1 MKPTLPCLALLLA
14 LTRPAVGFD
23 WPLAKVVLTA
33 TFGESRGDHFH
44 AGVDLGGGDQEVRPI
59 AAGELVF
66 SFEEAEDRTSLPVGL
81 GSFLVLQHQGGVRSL
96 YGHLE
101 AGSLRRSEKIFDRS
115 VPLGRVG
122 ATGYSL
128 GKHLHLAIIDS
139 EMRSLI
145 NPLAVLPPL
154 PDRQT
159 PVIKEL
165 YLRSG
170 REPVAAKVGASFRQG
185 TTEVLAELYDLR
197 EDVSFAWRMASYRI
211 SLYQDGREVAALR
224 LDGLHEKLRRDGT
237 PQLALLESD
246 LGFEELYESEWLL
259 RIGEVKLVP
268 GQTTLSL
275 FAADYAGNESS
286 RDFLLTVTD

>member
-1 MKPTLPCLALLLA
+1 LVLPLAAALA
-14 LTRPAVGFD
+14 MPAAGFD

-66 SFEEAEDRTSLPVGL
+66 SFEEGEDLSSVPVGL
-81 GSFLVLQHQGGVRSL
+81 GSFLVLQHSGGVRSL
-96 YGHLE
+96 YAHLE
-101 AGSLRRSEKIFDRS
+101 ASSTRRAEKRFDGSS
-115 VPLGRVG
+115 PLGRVG

-128 GKHLHLAIIDS
+128 GKHLHLAIIDQ

-145 NPLAVLPPL
+145 NPLALLPPV
-154 PDRQT
+154 PDRQI
-159 PVIKEL
+159 PVIKAL

-170 REPVAAKVGASFRQG
+170 REPAAAGSSHRQG
-185 TTEVLAELYDLR
+185 TVEVLAELYDLR
-197 EDVSFAWRMASYRI
+197 EDVPFAWRMAPYRV
-211 SLYQDGREVAALR
+211 SLQQDGRETAALR
-224 LDGLHEKLRRDGT
+224 FEGLHEKLQRDGA
-237 PQLALLESD
+237 PRLVLLEAD
-246 LGFEELYESEWLL
+246 RGFAELYEAEWLL
-259 RIGEVKLVP
+259 RIGEVKLAP

-286 RDFLLTVTD
+286 RDFVLTVSD